1 LRHGLDFDYAKH
13 GWAFCNRDMLEGK
26 VERLRKLAACLF
38 RQMNPRHAVLETIV
52 ARLQKERG

>member
-1 LRHGLDFDYAKH
+1 
-13 GWAFCNRDMLEGK
+13 MLEGK